1 MTVFFCPTQP
11 YLAKNVGTSVD
22 HINFIWTGRSV
33 GFCLTSVVM
42 ALVFKKYC
50 TKTWQKMMCLAAAEI
65 ITGIF
70 VSLTPWADSFPL
82 LIGIVTIFGMSLGLF
97 DTADN
102 SLMVYMFGPKK
113 SRPFTQSVHAFVGV
127 GFVLGS
133 VWCSHSC
140 QIAMQGIALSFQ
152 GRARMRQ
159 LTLST
164 HTRSWLAYRASTGL
178 LSLLGCGTF

>member
-1 MTVFFCPTQP
+1 
-11 YLAKNVGTSVD
+11 
-22 HINFIWTGRSV
+22 
-33 GFCLTSVVM
+33 
-42 ALVFKKYC
+42 
-50 TKTWQKMMCLAAAEI
+50 MCLAAAEI

-82 LIGIVTIFGMSLGLF
+82 LIGIVTIFGLSLGLF

-133 VWCSHSC
+133 VLVQPFLPDSNAGDSPVFPGEGENEAAQVEYTYKHQLAFYHHW
-140 QIAMQGIALSFQ
+140 GLAL
-152 GRARMRQ
+152 
-159 LTLST
+159 LT
-164 HTRSWLAYRASTGL
+164 AVGMII
-178 LSLLGCGTF
+178 LGFS